1 MTGDDGQR
9 VRIICIPRFSE
20 TGEIVLV
27 NLSTL
32 ESEVI
37 KFSSGAMKK
46 DVDEEASENADVVMD
61 DIEEL

>member
-1 MTGDDGQR
+1 M
-9 VRIICIPRFSE
+9 PRFSE

-32 ESEVI
+32 ESEVVV
-37 KFSSGAMKK
+37 FSSGSINQK
-46 DVDEEASENADVVMD
+46 DETQSQTNEQNPLH